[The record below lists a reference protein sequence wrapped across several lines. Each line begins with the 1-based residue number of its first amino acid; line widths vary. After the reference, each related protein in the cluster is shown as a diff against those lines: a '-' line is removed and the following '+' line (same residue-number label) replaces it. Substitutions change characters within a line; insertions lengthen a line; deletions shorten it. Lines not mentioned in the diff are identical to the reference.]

1 MRKLAVLFIL
11 AVVVTAAVYGYY
23 LYRQD
28 KQEDLVGEDT
38 SAGDAVTLA
47 DLDIR
52 LLELGG
58 ATKRLTEY
66 TDSILF
72 LNFWATWCGYC
83 EKEMPDLLRLDRQM
97 KEEGIGRVLAI
108 DVNEKEA
115 VVREYIDEMGFSEL
129 TVLLDLKGEA
139 AQLFDIQ
146 GYPTTFAFK
155 DGVLVDY
162 KVGMMTWQDMEGMLE
177 KAKQGI

>member
-11 AVVVTAAVYGYY
+11 AFVVTAAAYGYY

-28 KQEDLVGEDT
+28 KQEEPINDG
-38 SAGDAVTLA
+38 SSSGDAVTLA

-83 EKEMPDLLRLDRQM
+83 EREMPDLIRLDRKL
-97 KEEGIGRVLAI
+97 KEKGIGRVLAI

-115 VVREYIDEMGFSEL
+115 VVQEYIDEMGFSEL

-162 KVGMMTWQDMEGMLE
+162 KVGMMTWQDMDSMLD
-177 KAKQGI
+177 KAR

>member
-11 AVVVTAAVYGYY
+11 AVVVTAASYGYY

-28 KQEDLVGEDT
+28 RQVELNSEDEAG
-38 SAGDAVTLA
+38 GDAVTLA
-47 DLDIR
+47 DLDVR

-66 TDSILF
+66 SDRVVF

-83 EKEMPDLLRLDRQM
+83 EKEMPDLIRLDRKL
-97 KEEGIGRVLAI
+97 KEEGIGRVIAI
-108 DVNEKEA
+108 DVNEKEP
-115 VVREYIDEMGFSEL
+115 VVKEYLEDMGFSEL

-146 GYPTTFAFK
+146 GYPTTFAFR

-162 KVGMMTWQDMEGMLE
+162 KVGMMTWQEMEGMLE
-177 KAKQGI
+177 KAR

>member
-23 LYRQD
+23 LYRKDRQVEQD
-28 KQEDLVGEDT
+28 SNGG
-38 SAGDAVTLA
+38 AGNDAVTLA
-47 DLDIR
+47 DLDVR
-52 LLELGG
+52 LLELDG
-58 ATKRLTEY
+58 ATIRLTEY

-83 EKEMPDLLRLDRQM
+83 EREMPDLIKLDRKM

-108 DVNEKEA
+108 DVNEKES
-115 VVREYIDEMGFSEL
+115 VVREYIKEMGFTEL

-155 DGVLVDY
+155 GGGLVDY
-162 KVGMMTWQDMEGMLE
+162 KVGMMTWQDMENMLE
-177 KAKQGI
+177 KARQ

>member
-28 KQEDLVGEDT
+28 RQE
-38 SAGDAVTLA
+38 APIGDETEGGGAVTLA
-47 DLDIR
+47 DLDVR
-52 LLELGG
+52 LLALGG
-58 ATKRLTEY
+58 ATKRLTDY
-66 TDSILF
+66 TDDVLF

-83 EKEMPDLLRLDRQM
+83 EKEMPDLFRLDRQM
-97 KEEGIGRVLAI
+97 KEEGIGRVIAI
-108 DVNEKEA
+108 DVNEKES
-115 VVREYIDEMGFSEL
+115 VVKEYIEKMGFTEL
-129 TVLLDLKGEA
+129 TILLDLKGEA

-162 KVGMMTWQDMEGMLE
+162 KVGMMTWQDMENMLE
-177 KAKQGI
+177 KAR

>member
-11 AVVVTAAVYGYY
+11 AFVVTAAAYGYY

-28 KQEDLVGEDT
+28 KQEEPINDG
-38 SAGDAVTLA
+38 SSSGDAVTLA

-83 EKEMPDLLRLDRQM
+83 EREMPDLIRLDRKL

-115 VVREYIDEMGFSEL
+115 VVQEYIDEMGFSEL

-162 KVGMMTWQDMEGMLE
+162 KVGMMTWQDMDSMLD
-177 KAKQGI
+177 KAR